1 MSQLDST
8 LENEN
13 DVVEDSMN
21 QEHIQEYFQKVK
33 EDNSKKTKLED
44 IFSDLDLGEEDTIT
58 TSTETNLLGEL
69 EDEEDSDDV
78 LEIPSDDKKNILV
91 SNQNL
96 EDY

>member
-8 LENEN
+8 LESEN